1 MFNPANTTSPQTPT
15 LRVAS
20 FATWPHGFDPKRPL
34 GAGIV
39 PSARCARRFPARD
52 TTVDEAT
59 YGSPFL
65 CPNPFDHD
73 VPEGDAQL
81 EKVQLHVRPRLRE

>member
-39 PSARCARRFPARD
+39 PSARCAR
-52 TTVDEAT
+52 
-59 YGSPFL
+59 
-65 CPNPFDHD
+65 
-73 VPEGDAQL
+73 
-81 EKVQLHVRPRLRE
+81 